1 MCGSRPKPPPTPPT
15 PAAAPA
21 PAAPAAAPAKQLG
34 ADLAEAVTSSGKEK
48 VKKRK
53 GDRNAL
59 RIDAPSGGSANGLNI
74 PQQGL
79 MNEASTGSL

>member
-1 MCGSRPKPPPTPPT
+1 MCSKPQTPPTPPT
-15 PAAAPA
+15 PAAPVT
-21 PAAPAAAPAKQLG
+21 QLD
-34 ADLAEAVTSSGKEK
+34 ADLAEAVTSGGKEK

-74 PQQGL
+74 PQ
-79 MNEASTGSL
+79 

>member
-1 MCGSRPKPPPTPPT
+1 MCSKPKTPSPPPP
-15 PAAAPA
+15 
-21 PAAPAAAPAKQLG
+21 PAAPAVQLD
-34 ADLAEAVTSSGKEK
+34 ADLAEAVTSGGKEK

-74 PQQGL
+74 PQ
-79 MNEASTGSL
+79 

>member
-1 MCGSRPKPPPTPPT
+1 MCGSRPKTPPTPP
-15 PAAAPA
+15 P
-21 PAAPAAAPAKQLG
+21 PAAPVTQLDD
-34 ADLAEAVTSSGKEK
+34 DLAEAVTSAGKEK

-74 PQQGL
+74 PR
-79 MNEASTGSL
+79 

>member
-1 MCGSRPKPPPTPPT
+1 MCSKPKPPPPP
-15 PAAAPA
+15 PP
-21 PAAPAAAPAKQLG
+21 PAAPVTQLD
-34 ADLAEAVTSSGKEK
+34 ADLAVDVTSGGKEK

-74 PQQGL
+74 PQ
-79 MNEASTGSL
+79 

>member
-1 MCGSRPKPPPTPPT
+1 MCSSKPKPPPP
-15 PAAAPA
+15 
-21 PAAPAAAPAKQLG
+21 PAAPVPQLD
-34 ADLAEAVTSSGKEK
+34 ADLAKAVTSDGKEK

-74 PQQGL
+74 PQ
-79 MNEASTGSL
+79 

>member
-1 MCGSRPKPPPTPPT
+1 MCSSSKPKPPPP
-15 PAAAPA
+15 
-21 PAAPAAAPAKQLG
+21 PAAPVTQLE
-34 ADLAEAVTSSGKEK
+34 ADLAEAVTSGGKEK

-74 PQQGL
+74 PQ
-79 MNEASTGSL
+79 

>member
-1 MCGSRPKPPPTPPT
+1 MCSKPKPPPP
-15 PAAAPA
+15 
-21 PAAPAAAPAKQLG
+21 PAAPVTQLD
-34 ADLAEAVTSSGKEK
+34 ADLAEAITSGGKEK

-74 PQQGL
+74 PQ
-79 MNEASTGSL
+79 

>member
-1 MCGSRPKPPPTPPT
+1 VCSKPKTPPT
-15 PAAAPA
+15 PAAPVT
-21 PAAPAAAPAKQLG
+21 QLD
-34 ADLAEAVTSSGKEK
+34 ADLADAVSSGGKEQ

-74 PQQGL
+74 PQ
-79 MNEASTGSL
+79 